1 MFVKEME
8 GKGRKGG
15 KKFGKAVLFVQAG
28 GRLD

>member
-15 KKFGKAVLFVQAG
+15 EKFGKAVFVQAG